1 MTSRN
6 FLPTIQTTP
15 KLLFWESL
23 HHDMIPLCHNLPG
36 NTLHHKTHSD
46 TIKKAVPRW
55 SYRIKPSS
63 LSAHQRYQTV
73 RHLGIHHNDPIAFTI
88 QPHKKRH
95 ILETTQNCG
104 DDEFGCICTTL
115 DQLLSY
121 LFSDYPTILKRIQN
135 ISDPS
140 ACPSFVPKR
149 RFIMIPAPST
159 SQMDEPFLI
168 IELLNYETPN
178 PSSNENVFYYKI
190 LDHFLEE
197 LHHMSNLA

>member
-1 MTSRN
+1 M
-6 FLPTIQTTP
+6 
-15 KLLFWESL
+15 
-23 HHDMIPLCHNLPG
+23 
-36 NTLHHKTHSD
+36 
-46 TIKKAVPRW
+46 VPSS

-63 LSAHQRYQTV
+63 SSAHQRYQTV
-73 RHLGIHHNDPIAFTI
+73 RHLRIHHNDPIAFTV
-88 QPHKKRH
+88 QPHNKRC

-140 ACPSFVPKR
+140 VHPSFVPKR
-149 RFIMIPAPST
+149 HFIMIPAPST
-159 SQMDEPFLI
+159 SQMNEPFLI

-178 PSSNENVFYYKI
+178 PSSNEKAFYYEN

-197 LHHMSNLA
+197 LNHMSNLA